1 MPSKLDRGLRDIV
14 IGNRVLAHFGVLDA
28 YGHVSARHPDRPD
41 RFLLSRSRSPELV
54 EVGDIMEFTLDGEP
68 VAGEK
73 RQPYYERFIHGGIY
87 EARPEIN
94 AVVHSHAEE
103 VVAFGISDTPLRPVL
118 HSAKYMGTNVPV
130 WDIDE
135 KFGDATDL
143 LVSKTEHGR
152 DLAKRLASNA
162 VVLMR
167 GHGFAAAARSMLELV
182 MIGVYLPRNAQI
194 LTDALRIGNR
204 IKYLSEGEVGTGK
217 DPQPERAGSQ
227 RAWEYWCRKIGFEY
241 EPGGYV

>member
-1 MPSKLDRGLRDIV
+1 MPSKLDRVLRDVV
-14 IGNRVLAHFGVLDA
+14 IANRVLAHFGVLDA

-54 EVGDIMEFTLDGEP
+54 ERDDIMEFTLDGEP
-68 VAGEK
+68 VPGEK
-73 RQPYYERFIHGGIY
+73 RQPYYERFIHGGIF
-87 EARPEIN
+87 EARPEVN
-94 AVVHSHAEE
+94 AVVHSHAEQ
-103 VVAFGISDTPLRPVL
+103 VVAFGVTDTPLRPVL
-118 HSAKYMGTNVPV
+118 HSAKYMGSNVPV

-143 LVSKTEHGR
+143 LVSKAEQGR
-152 DLAKRLASNA
+152 DLAKRLGPNS

-167 GHGFAAAARSMLELV
+167 GHGFAAAARSLLELV
-182 MIGVYLPRNAQI
+182 MIGIYLPRNAEI
-194 LTDALRIGNR
+194 LTDALRIGTR
-204 IKYLSEGEVGTGK
+204 VKYLSDGEVTTGK

-227 RAWEYWCRKIGFEY
+227 RAWEYWCRRIGMEY